1 MKKRIILVGM
11 VIIAFVIGSSGCGTR
26 KELKALKSTI
36 SSYQKD
42 NEKAISELSEKIE
55 EINEKSDKTSTT
67 QNTQTTQA
75 TEAQN
80 NDKNW
85 YQEYVDMQFPKDGKT
100 YVVSESSL
108 EDSKF
113 YSDANCSIEIATP
126 EFCSSNI
133 QSREAPN
140 TLSIYC
146 FRTVDDTIVYS
157 PEYTYLVEKTK

>member
-11 VIIAFVIGSSGCGTR
+11 VIMALAIVGYVFGTR
-26 KELKALKSTI
+26 KEIKELKSTM
-36 SSYQKD
+36 SSYQKN
-42 NEKAISELSEKIE
+42 NENAISQVSDKIDK
-55 EINEKSDKTSTT
+55 INEKSDKTSTT
-67 QNTQTTQA
+67 QTT
-75 TEAQN
+75 ESQN
-80 NDKNW
+80 NDNR

-113 YSDANCSIEIATP
+113 YSDANCSMEIATP

-133 QSREAPN
+133 QSGEAPN

>member
-11 VIIAFVIGSSGCGTR
+11 VIMALAIVGYVFGTR
-26 KELKALKSTI
+26 KEIKELKSTM
-36 SSYQKD
+36 SSYQKN
-42 NEKAISELSEKIE
+42 NENAISQVSDKIDK
-55 EINEKSDKTSTT
+55 INEKSDKTSTT
-67 QNTQTTQA
+67 QTTQA

-80 NDKNW
+80 DDKNR

-113 YSDANCSIEIATP
+113 YSDVNCSIKIETP

-133 QSREAPN
+133 QSGEAPN

-157 PEYTYLVEKTK
+157 PEYTYLVEKTNK